1 MKNSHHYCY
10 KKDDILSL
18 NSNIIDV
25 SGVCVYVI
33 NSTHVYFPKSRV
45 KNKKRYE
52 HLIGKPGHCSSCGM
66 TLLSKKP
73 ALYCSL
79 LCKLNCNRDLGKLD
93 SVKLIMEQQD
103 VRVSL
108 NKNKKRKREIE
119 YDLKKIGG
127 KNSGIRVK
135 INHQG
140 RTVIL
145 GDKDESGEIVDDG
158 IGKKMTYRKKAR
170 KGIPRRAPLF

>member
-1 MKNSHHYCY
+1 MKNSHHYSY

-18 NSNIIDV
+18 NTNIIDV

-45 KNKKRYE
+45 KNKRRHE
-52 HLIGKPGHCSSCGM
+52 HLIGKPGHCCNCGM
-66 TLLSKKP
+66 TLRPKNL

-79 LCKLNCNRDLGKLD
+79 LCKIECNRDLGKID
-93 SVKLIMEQQD
+93 TVKLIMEQQD

-108 NKNKKRKREIE
+108 NKNKKRTRGIE

-140 RTVIL
+140 TTVIL
-145 GDKDESGEIVDDG
+145 GDKEDEIVDDG
-158 IGKKMTYRKKAR
+158 FGKKMTYRKKAR